1 MSLYGI
7 SLYHVHKPRTRSI
20 ICTAANKPRRA
31 PLVDNPQIRSATLH
45 NPLPLLLRAYIWP
58 FVLIWPVF
66 FAVYLSEERYND
78 YIGGSEWTF
87 VWAGTIFSLQSL
99 TWLTTKW
106 NVNLDAAFKS
116 TNVKNVENAKLIKV
130 IPVTNAGSAEICKIL
145 RDTVCAAPAFHFCR
159 SS

>member
-1 MSLYGI
+1 M
-7 SLYHVHKPRTRSI
+7 
-20 ICTAANKPRRA
+20 
-31 PLVDNPQIRSATLH
+31 
-45 NPLPLLLRAYIWP
+45 
-58 FVLIWPVF
+58 F

-130 IPVTNAGSAEICKIL
+130 IPVTNAGSAEICTIL
-145 RDTVCAAPAFHFCR
+145 RDTVCAAPGFLFFATANAFVRMAARRSYPSCSRSVDSSITPSKIVLRRCHMRLIKNQGHLSEHFKDLR
-159 SS
+159 V